1 MAASRVVADGRPHTA
16 IAAPPP
22 PPVRAAGEKTGASGT
37 QTVATTNPADT
48 AIEPIVATTRRKV
61 DADATQLVAPLPPPS
76 EPQTRVRGRSPSS
89 RVIVDGA
96 AIGDGATTG
105 APARVVPR
113 HHFARKPISAF
124 ALGTIAVVAVA
135 LVVAIGFTSGGIE
148 RDPRAAAA
156 ALTVAAPATT
166 ASKAGDSQTTTGA
179 SPAPPVA
186 AAQPAATGGPPPTDD
201 NSRSAPGAASAGDTV
216 SPAAADS
223 TSAARAGMPTRVEDA
238 PRPARPR
245 AKVQAHN
252 SSRPLAYDP
261 DALFLKK

>member
-1 MAASRVVADGRPHTA
+1 
-16 IAAPPP
+16 
-22 PPVRAAGEKTGASGT
+22 
-37 QTVATTNPADT
+37 
-48 AIEPIVATTRRKV
+48 
-61 DADATQLVAPLPPPS
+61 
-76 EPQTRVRGRSPSS
+76 
-89 RVIVDGA
+89 VIVDGA
-96 AIGDGATTG
+96 AAIADGATAG
-105 APARVVPR
+105 EPVRVARRHRFAPRRA
-113 HHFARKPISAF
+113 SAL

-166 ASKAGDSQTTTGA
+166 ASKAGDPQTTTGG

-186 AAQPAATGGPPPTDD
+186 GGAEPAATGGTTPTDGD
-201 NSRSAPGAASAGDTV
+201 SRSAPRAASAGDTV

-223 TSAARAGMPTRVEDA
+223 TSAARAGMPSRVEDA

-245 AKVQAHN
+245 AKAQAHN